1 MKIKKI
7 TIENA
12 LSFGEGDD
20 KLDIHLNGQITS
32 IRSQDTYTAQ
42 KTQTLSARSG
52 LKRGMEDRQGVNR
65 SYEISRNG
73 MQDQSIARF
82 WKKVNSI

>member
-20 KLDIHLNGQITS
+20 KLDFNTFNCKTLLQEI
-32 IRSQDTYTAQ
+32 YTAQ
-42 KTQTLSARSG
+42 KTQTLSGQSG
-52 LKRGMEDRQGVNR
+52 AGMKSCKDV
-65 SYEISRNG
+65 
-73 MQDQSIARF
+73 
-82 WKKVNSI
+82 K